1 MKTLLFFVI
10 GVFAGAYAV
19 HVYDQREWG
28 TPASTGTIRD
38 TVDSKRQEWHL
49 TSDDIKAD
57 LDRTGQVFRE
67 KAAVA
72 GEKIADVRIAAVIK
86 AKFVLDRDLSARDIA
101 VDVTDGS
108 VTLSGTAPST
118 ESIGRAAALALDT
131 DGVRNV
137 TARLTVQQRD

>member
-1 MKTLLFFVI
+1 MKALLFFVI

-28 TPASTGTIRD
+28 APASTDPIRD
-38 TVDSKRQEWHL
+38 TVESKRQEWHL
-49 TSDDIKAD
+49 TSDDIRAD

-72 GEKIADVRIAAVIK
+72 GGKIADVRIAAVIK

-101 VDVTDGS
+101 VGVDDGS
-108 VTLSGTAPST
+108 VTLSGTAPSN

-137 TARLTVQQRD
+137 TARLTVQPRD

>member
-1 MKTLLFFVI
+1 MKAIFFFVL

-19 HVYDQREWG
+19 HVYDAREWETGRAHG
-28 TPASTGTIRD
+28 TFGDTIE
-38 TVDSKRQEWHL
+38 SKRQEWHL
-49 TSDDIKAD
+49 TSADISSD
-57 LDRTGQVFRE
+57 LDKTGQVFRE

-72 GEKIADVRIAAVIK
+72 GGKISDVRIAAVIK
-86 AKFVLDRDLSARDIA
+86 AKFVLDRDLSARDIS
-101 VDVTDGS
+101 VDVADGA

-137 TARLTVQQRD
+137 TSRLSVQSRE